1 MHSSKIIF
9 AKLGRIFWVISFI
22 AITLIAVPILG
33 VAYSEGMTILGLKTV
48 TVEVVGTGSMYPSLF
63 WDKSEGGPED
73 SKNVGIAEYRSS
85 PLMYRRFVGFKF
97 GGKTYFRREINYGD
111 MVAFKNSATQ
121 KILETEGKSGEA
133 GFIKRV
139 IALPGDTIELRDGY
153 VLKNNQLIAEP
164 YIYLPRST
172 YGGSTL
178 SDCTKLTVPSGM
190 YFVLGDNRKVSSDSR
205 YELGLIRD
213 EDILYDL
220 PYGEQKIYQSLWRDT
235 ANDSKLMGQPTLD
248 KNKFYELLN
257 KVRAASGVKT
267 LAPSSALAKSAGL
280 RGDHLLLNK
289 NTPYTLATAMSA
301 AGYHNI
307 LTGEF
312 VSYGHFTEAELLQNL
327 LAFGDTAKQIKNN
340 NYQDIGVTA
349 TTKEVDGCP
358 TQVIVGH
365 LGGYIPATYDQ
376 STIASWQSLL
386 DNLNKVIPSWENAI
400 GYNNVDQSKL
410 KELIDILHKR
420 ESLAKEILTAMNNK
434 AWLSDDQQN
443 RIKQDA
449 IDATK
454 AESLSKQLNQE

>member
-1 MHSSKIIF
+1 MTL
-9 AKLGRIFWVISFI
+9 AKLVRFFWVIAFI
-22 AITLIAVPILG
+22 ATALIAVPIIG
-33 VAYSEGMTILGLKTV
+33 VGYNEGMALLGFKTV

-63 WDKSEGGPED
+63 WDISEGGPED
-73 SKNVGIAEYRSS
+73 SKKLGVAEYRSS
-85 PLMYRRFVGFKF
+85 PLMYRRFTGIKI

-121 KILETEGKSGEA
+121 KILETEGKSSEA

-153 VLKNNQLIAEP
+153 VIKNNQLIEEP

-178 SDCTKLTVPSGM
+178 SDCTKITVPSGM

-205 YELGLIRD
+205 YELGLIKD

-220 PYGEQKIYQSLWRDT
+220 PYSEQKIYQSLWRDT
-235 ANDSKLMGQPTLD
+235 TNDSKLMGQPTLD

-257 KVRAASGVKT
+257 KVRTTSGIKALT
-267 LAPSSALAKSAGL
+267 PSSMLSKSAGL
-280 RGDHLLLNK
+280 RGDHLLSNK
-289 NTPYTLATAMSA
+289 DTAYTLSTAVAS

-327 LAFGDTAKQIKNN
+327 LAFTDTAKQIKNS

-349 TTKEVDGCP
+349 TTREVDGCP

-365 LGGYIPATYDQ
+365 LGGYVPATYDA
-376 STIASWQSLL
+376 STVQSWQSLL
-386 DNLNKVIPSWENAI
+386 ENLGNVIPSWEKAL

-410 KELIDILHKR
+410 RELLDILHKR
-420 ESLAKEILTAMNNK
+420 ETLAIEILATMKNK
-434 AWLSDDQQN
+434 AWLSDDQQS
-443 RIKQDA
+443 RIRQDA
-449 IDATK
+449 VDATK
-454 AESLSKQLNQE
+454 AESLAKQLNQE